1 MQMQAA
7 YLVRYGNAETA
18 FEKRA
23 LQLPAT
29 GKGQIRIA
37 VESFGLNFA
46 DVMARRGYYREAP
59 PLPAVL
65 GYEVVGRVD
74 EMGEGVSGFSKGQ
87 RVMAFTRFGAYATH
101 AVSDHRAVIA
111 IPDSMDNCTAA
122 ALATQGCTAYFAVYE
137 SVPVRAG
144 EHVLVQAAAGGV
156 GTLLVQM
163 LKAKGAIVYGMVG
176 SDEKFA
182 VLKELG
188 VDVPVN
194 YNKENI
200 AELIR
205 SKRNGKGFDIIYD
218 NVGGK
223 TFRNLSKLLEPG
235 GRIVG
240 YGAAERLQ
248 RSGIFGTLGLV
259 FGFGFFSPVK
269 MLVPSQTMAGI
280 NMLRIADHKPE
291 LLQHCMQEVIQMAA
305 AGKIKAINGG
315 SFGID
320 ELAKAHAFLES
331 RKSIGKI
338 VVNW

>member
-1 MQMQAA
+1 MQAC

-18 FEKRA
+18 FEKRD

-29 GKGQIRIA
+29 GRGQVRIA
-37 VESFGLNFA
+37 VEAFGLNFA

-74 EMGEGVSGFSKGQ
+74 ETGEDVNAFSKGQ
-87 RVMAFTRFGAYATH
+87 RVLAFTRFGGYASH
-101 AVSDHRAVIA
+101 ALADHRTVIVIPENMDAGTAV
-111 IPDSMDNCTAA
+111 
-122 ALATQGCTAYFAVYE
+122 ALATQGCTAYFAANE
-137 SVPVRAG
+137 TVPVRAG

-156 GTLLVQM
+156 GTLLVQL

-176 SDEKFA
+176 SDEKIPL
-182 VLKELG
+182 LKELG

-194 YNKENI
+194 YRREKIEEI
-200 AELIR
+200 IR
-205 SKRNGKGFDIIYD
+205 AKRNGKGFDLIYD

-223 TFRNLSKLLEPG
+223 TFRSLSKLLEPG

-240 YGAAERLQ
+240 YGAAERLD

-259 FGFGFFSPVK
+259 FGFGFISPVK
-269 MLVPSQTMAGI
+269 LLVPSKTMAGI
-280 NMLRIADHKPE
+280 NMLRMADHKPE
-291 LLQHCMQEVIQMAA
+291 LLQHCMQEIVKLSIE
-305 AGKIKAINGG
+305 GKIKTITGRQF
-315 SFGID
+315 SSD
-320 ELAKAHAFLES
+320 ELGKAHAFLES
-331 RKSIGKI
+331 RKSVGKI